1 MGVMHCDLKP
11 EIFLFVNQMK
21 DAPLK
26 TIDFG
31 LKHFYDEIFTDV
43 VGSPYYVTP
52 EVLKK

>member
-1 MGVMHCDLKP
+1 MGVMHWDLKP

-31 LKHFYDEIFTDV
+31 LKHFYDVLT
-43 VGSPYYVTP
+43 PYYVTP